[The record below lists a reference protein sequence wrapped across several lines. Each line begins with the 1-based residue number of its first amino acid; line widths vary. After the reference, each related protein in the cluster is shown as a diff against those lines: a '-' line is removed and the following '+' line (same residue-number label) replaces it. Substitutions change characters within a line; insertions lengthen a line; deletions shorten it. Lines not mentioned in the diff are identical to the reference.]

1 VNTLN
6 LIQEYKLI
14 NDSTW
19 FLSRDKFVVDMS
31 FIGDK
36 RLSAIGRK
44 TTMYKDVLVNNE
56 SVGAELSKNKLVEET
71 ILPQHAQEPPDS
83 FWTRER
89 HEELSLNE
97 QKVYQMVDTLLKM
110 PEFRKLTNTMY
121 FVSIGY
127 KNIGN
132 YEIGPWHNWMTYN
145 VVEGTRVR
153 FDLGTNPRFS
163 KQIFLHGYMAYGFLD
178 KQFKHKVDGTYLF
191 KKNPRTSLLVSY
203 KKDIDNG
210 QTYYDEISQDNIF
223 ATAARKQGVP
233 LKYMKVDEKKMD
245 YLHEW
250 KNGFSVNIVGTN
262 KAYEPLLNLPPKS
275 FFSASTKQDAL
286 TTSEVSMRI
295 RYAFLEKFLNSTF
308 NRVSLGSPYPIGE
321 IKLTK
326 GVSGLFESGY
336 DYMKLSGGVSHYKK
350 IPPFGSIYYNLFAGK
365 TFGTL
370 PYMMLDLAPGNEIY
384 YYNKYAFNLMNKYQY
399 LHDRYA
405 GINFEHNIGNGV
417 FRFVPLLKKLKF
429 RQFYSARALRGSLT
443 TANYN
448 FNTPTGSPYI
458 FESLNGKTYVE
469 VGTGVDNILKVL
481 RFDFVWLLAP
491 QSNFNNDTKRFGI
504 FGSFR
509 MAF

>member
-1 VNTLN
+1 
-6 LIQEYKLI
+6 
-14 NDSTW
+14 
-19 FLSRDKFVVDMS
+19 
-31 FIGDK
+31 
-36 RLSAIGRK
+36 
-44 TTMYKDVLVNNE
+44 
-56 SVGAELSKNKLVEET
+56 
-71 ILPQHAQEPPDS
+71 
-83 FWTRER
+83 
-89 HEELSLNE
+89 
-97 QKVYQMVDTLLKM
+97 MVDTLLKM

-178 KQFKHKVDGTYLF
+178 KQFKHKLDGTYLF
-191 KKNPRTSLLVSY
+191 KKNPRTSLHVSY

-429 RQFYSARALRGSLT
+429 RQFYSARALRGSLS

-448 FNTPTGSPYI
+448 FNMPAGSPYT